1 MTRPRGNRH
10 RLRGIVV
17 RDKAARTVTV
27 QVTRRFR
34 HPKYGKMV
42 RRNTRIA
49 VHDETNEAH
58 VGDAVE
64 IVSCRPMSRTKRW
77 RLVRVIER
85 GPEGPL
91 VTGVEEVAAHDA
103 SEAPAAG
110 ALAEETPAAEPLAE
124 EIPAAEPF
132 AEETPAA
139 EPFAEE
145 TPVAEALAEEM
156 PAAEPFA
163 EEAPVAEVLA
173 EETPAAEP
181 SDQGAWGAEETP
193 AS

>member
-1 MTRPRGNRH
+1 
-10 RLRGIVV
+10 LRGIVV

-103 SEAPAAG
+103 SEAPASDA
-110 ALAEETPAAEPLAE
+110 PA
-124 EIPAAEPF
+124 
-132 AEETPAA
+132 
-139 EPFAEE
+139 
-145 TPVAEALAEEM
+145 AEALAEEM

>member
-103 SEAPAAG
+103 SEAPASDA
-110 ALAEETPAAEPLAE
+110 PA
-124 EIPAAEPF
+124 
-132 AEETPAA
+132 
-139 EPFAEE
+139 
-145 TPVAEALAEEM
+145 AEALAEEM

>member
-17 RDKAARTVTV
+17 RDKADRTVTV

-85 GPEGPL
+85 GPGGSL

-103 SEAPAAG
+103 SEAPASDA
-110 ALAEETPAAEPLAE
+110 PAAEA
-124 EIPAAEPF
+124 PAAEPF

-139 EPFAEE
+139 E
-145 TPVAEALAEEM
+145 
-156 PAAEPFA
+156 
-163 EEAPVAEVLA
+163 VLA
-173 EETPAAEP
+173 EETPATEP
-181 SDQGAWGAEETP
+181 WGQGAADAEETP

>member
-103 SEAPAAG
+103 SEAPASDA
-110 ALAEETPAAEPLAE
+110 PAAEA
-124 EIPAAEPF
+124 
-132 AEETPAA
+132 PAA

-145 TPVAEALAEEM
+145 TPVAE
-156 PAAEPFA
+156 PFA
-163 EEAPVAEVLA
+163 EEMPVAEVLA

-181 SDQGAWGAEETP
+181 SGQGAGGAEETP

>member
-17 RDKAARTVTV
+17 RDKAAGTVTV

-42 RRNTRIA
+42 RRNTHIA

-58 VGDAVE
+58 VGDTVE

-77 RLVRVIER
+77 RLVQVIER
-85 GPEGPL
+85 GPGGQL
-91 VTGVEEVAAHDA
+91 VTGVEEVSA
-103 SEAPAAG
+103 SEAPAPEAPV
-110 ALAEETPAAEPLAE
+110 AEAPAVETPAEETPAEGTP
-124 EIPAAEPF
+124 
-132 AEETPAA
+132 AEETPA
-139 EPFAEE
+139 EETPAEE
-145 TPVAEALAEEM
+145 T
-156 PAAEPFA
+156 
-163 EEAPVAEVLA
+163 LA
-173 EETPAAEP
+173 EETLATEP
-181 SDQGAWGAEETP
+181 SDQGAINAEETP

>member
-91 VTGVEEVAAHDA
+91 VTGVEEVSAHDVSA
-103 SEAPAAG
+103 APASG
-110 ALAEETPAAEPLAE
+110 A
-124 EIPAAEPF
+124 PAAEPF
-132 AEETPAA
+132 AEETPAV

-145 TPVAEALAEEM
+145 TPVAEPFAEET
-156 PAAEPFA
+156 PAVEPFA
-163 EEAPVAEVLA
+163 EE
-173 EETPAAEP
+173 TPATEP
-181 SDQGAWGAEETP
+181 SDQGAGGAEETP

>member
-49 VHDETNEAH
+49 VHDETNEAR

-91 VTGVEEVAAHDA
+91 VTGVEEV
-103 SEAPAAG
+103 
-110 ALAEETPAAEPLAE
+110 PAAEA
-124 EIPAAEPF
+124 
-132 AEETPAA
+132 
-139 EPFAEE
+139 
-145 TPVAEALAEEM
+145 
-156 PAAEPFA
+156 
-163 EEAPVAEVLA
+163 LA

-181 SDQGAWGAEETP
+181 SDQGAADAEETP

>member
-91 VTGVEEVAAHDA
+91 VTGVEEVSAHDA
-103 SEAPAAG
+103 SEAPAAEAPAAE
-110 ALAEETPAAEPLAE
+110 ALAEEAPAAET
-124 EIPAAEPF
+124 F

-139 EPFAEE
+139 EA
-145 TPVAEALAEEM
+145 
-156 PAAEPFA
+156 
-163 EEAPVAEVLA
+163 LA

-181 SDQGAWGAEETP
+181 SDQGAGGAEETP